1 MEGRVDESYCPDTK
15 KAEPLDKTQYREKG
29 ECICKISSVPIGTG
43 FFSKIDYEGKTI
55 PVLITNYHVI
65 GDDFINKNKKLTFYI
80 NGDSHTIDINKES
93 VIYSSTQKKYDIMI
107 IKLKECEGYS
117 FLEIDNNIFEDGS
130 LENYEN
136 QGIYILHYPGNE
148 EKAQISFG
156 EGIKKINEDNDDI
169 MHKCHTE
176 SGSSGSP
183 ILCAATNKV
192 IGIHIGSNR
201 KGGYKYGTFL
211 KFPLNELMGKNKNKN
226 MNKNENEIKVRNN
239 YVII

>member
-1 MEGRVDESYCPDTK
+1 MEGRVDESYFPPAK
-15 KAEPLDKTQYREKG
+15 KAEPLDETKYKEKG
-29 ECICKISSVPIGTG
+29 KCICKISRGLMGTG

-65 GDDFINKNKKLTFYI
+65 DDDFINKNKKLTFYI
-80 NGDSHTIDINKES
+80 NGNSHTIDINKDS
-93 VIYSSTQKKYDIMI
+93 VVYSSTNKKYDIMI

-117 FLEIDNNIFEDGS
+117 FLEIDKNIFKDGS

-136 QGIYILHYPGNE
+136 QGIYILHYPGYE

-156 EGIKKINEDNDDI
+156 EGIKKIREDNDDI
-169 MHKCHTE
+169 MHKCHTD

-192 IGIHIGSNR
+192 IAIHRGGNSH
-201 KGGYKYGTFL
+201 KGYNYATFL
-211 KFPLNELMGKNKNKN
+211 KFPLNELM
-226 MNKNENEIKVRNN
+226 NKNENEIKVRKN

>member
-29 ECICKISSVPIGTG
+29 ECICKISRGLMGTG
-43 FFSKIDYEGKTI
+43 FFSKIDLEGKTI

-65 GDDFINKNKKLTFYI
+65 NDDFINKNKKLTFYI
-80 NGDSHTIDINKES
+80 NGHSHTIDINKEN
-93 VIYSSTQKKYDIMI
+93 VVYSSPDKKYDIMI

-156 EGIKKINEDNDDI
+156 EGIKKIREDNDDI

-192 IGIHIGSNR
+192 IAIHRGGNLY
-201 KGGYKYGTFL
+201 KGYNYATFL
-211 KFPLNELMGKNKNKN
+211 KFPLNEL

>member
-1 MEGRVDESYCPDTK
+1 MGGRIDESYCPGTK

-29 ECICKISSVPIGTG
+29 KCICKISRGLMGTG
-43 FFSKIDYEGKTI
+43 FFSKIDYEGNTI

-65 GDDFINKNKKLTFYI
+65 GDDFINKNKTLTFYI

-107 IKLKECEGYS
+107 IKLKGYEGYN
-117 FLEIDNNIFEDGS
+117 FLEIDNNIFKDGS
-130 LENYEN
+130 LETYKN
-136 QGIYILHYPGNE
+136 QGIYILHYPAYE

-156 EGIKKINEDNDDI
+156 KGIEKIREDNDDI
-169 MHKCHTE
+169 KHLCHTDN
-176 SGSSGSP
+176 GSSGSP
-183 ILCAATNKV
+183 ILCMATNKV

-239 YVII
+239 YIII

>member
-1 MEGRVDESYCPDTK
+1 MEGRVDERYCPLDETK
-15 KAEPLDKTQYREKG
+15 FKEKG
-29 ECICKISSVPIGTG
+29 KCICKISRGLMGTG

-65 GDDFINKNKKLTFYI
+65 DDDFINKNKKLTFYI
-80 NGDSHTIDINKES
+80 NGNSHTIDINKES
-93 VIYSSTQKKYDIMI
+93 VVYSSTDKKYNIMI

-117 FLEIDNNIFEDGS
+117 FLEIDNNIFKDGS

-156 EGIKKINEDNDDI
+156 EGIKKIREDNDDI

-192 IGIHIGSNR
+192 IAIHRGGNSH
-201 KGGYKYGTFL
+201 KGYNYATFL
-211 KFPLNELMGKNKNKN
+211 KFPLNEL

>member
-1 MEGRVDESYCPDTK
+1 M
-15 KAEPLDKTQYREKG
+15 
-29 ECICKISSVPIGTG
+29 GTG
-43 FFSKIDYEGKTI
+43 FFSKIDYKGKTI

-65 GDDFINKNKKLTFYI
+65 DDDFINKNKKLTFYI
-80 NGDSHTIDINKES
+80 NGNSHTIDINKGS
-93 VIYSSTQKKYDIMI
+93 VVYSDKKYDIMI

-117 FLEIDNNIFEDGS
+117 FLEIDNNIFKDGS
-130 LENYEN
+130 LEKYEK

-156 EGIKKINEDNDDI
+156 EGIKKIREDNDDI

-176 SGSSGSP
+176 NGSSGSP

-201 KGGYKYGTFL
+201 RKGCNYLTFL

>member
-1 MEGRVDESYCPDTK
+1 MEGRVDEKYCPGTTE
-15 KAEPLDKTQYREKG
+15 KAKPLDKTQYREKG
-29 ECICKISSVPIGTG
+29 KCICKISRGRLMGTG

-65 GDDFINKNKKLTFYI
+65 DDDFINKNKKLTFYI
-80 NGDSHTIDINKES
+80 NGNSHTIDINKES
-93 VIYSSTQKKYDIMI
+93 VVYSSTDKKYDIMI

-117 FLEIDNNIFEDGS
+117 FLEIDNNIFKDGS

-156 EGIKKINEDNDDI
+156 EGIKKIGEYNDDI
-169 MHKCHTE
+169 MHKCHTD

-201 KGGYKYGTFL
+201 RGGYNYGTFL
-211 KFPLNELMGKNKNKN
+211 KFPLNEL

>member
-1 MEGRVDESYCPDTK
+1 MEGRVDERYFLGTERAK
-15 KAEPLDKTQYREKG
+15 PLDKTQYREKG
-29 ECICKISSVPIGTG
+29 KCICKISRGLMGTG

-65 GDDFINKNKKLTFYI
+65 DDDFINENEGLTFYI
-80 NGDSHTIDINKES
+80 NGNSHTIDINKES

-107 IKLKECEGYS
+107 IKLKGYEGYN
-117 FLEIDNNIFEDGS
+117 FLEIDNNIFKDGS
-130 LENYEN
+130 LETYKN

-156 EGIKKINEDNDDI
+156 EGIKKIREDNDDI
-169 MHKCHTE
+169 MHKCHTD

-192 IGIHIGSNR
+192 IAIHRGSNLR
-201 KGGYKYGTFL
+201 KEYNYGTFL
-211 KFPLNELMGKNKNKN
+211 KFPLNELMGKN

>member
-1 MEGRVDESYCPDTK
+1 M
-15 KAEPLDKTQYREKG
+15 
-29 ECICKISSVPIGTG
+29 GTG
-43 FFSKIDYEGKTI
+43 FFSKIDYKGKTI

-65 GDDFINKNKKLTFYI
+65 DDDFINKNKKLTFYI
-80 NGDSHTIDINKES
+80 NGNSHTIDINKGS
-93 VIYSSTQKKYDIMI
+93 VVYSDKKYDIMI

-156 EGIKKINEDNDDI
+156 EGIKKIREDNDDI

-201 KGGYKYGTFL
+201 RKGCNYLTFL
-211 KFPLNELMGKNKNKN
+211 KFTLNELMGKNKNKN

>member
-1 MEGRVDESYCPDTK
+1 MEDRVDEKYCPGTTE
-15 KAEPLDKTQYREKG
+15 KAKPLDDETKYKEKG
-29 ECICKISSVPIGTG
+29 KCICKISRGLMGTG

-65 GDDFINKNKKLTFYI
+65 DDDFINKNKKLTFYI
-80 NGDSHTIDINKES
+80 NGDLHEIDINKEN
-93 VIYSSTQKKYDIMI
+93 VIYSSTDKKYDIMI
-107 IKLKECEGYS
+107 IKLKGYEEYN
-117 FLEIDNNIFEDGS
+117 FLEIDNNIFKDGS
-130 LENYEN
+130 LEKYEK

-156 EGIKKINEDNDDI
+156 EGIKKIREDNDDI
-169 MHKCHTE
+169 MHKCYTD

-192 IGIHIGSNR
+192 IAIHRGGNSY
-201 KGGYKYGTFL
+201 KGYNYATFL
-211 KFPLNELMGKNKNKN
+211 KFPLNEL

>member
-1 MEGRVDESYCPDTK
+1 MEDRVDEKHCPNTDEAK
-15 KAEPLDKTQYREKG
+15 PLDETKYKEKG
-29 ECICKISSVPIGTG
+29 KCICKISISRCLMGTG
-43 FFSKIDYEGKTI
+43 FFSKIDYEGETI

-65 GDDFINKNKKLTFYI
+65 DDDFINKNKKLTFYI
-80 NGDSHTIDINKES
+80 NGNSHTIDINKDS
-93 VIYSSTQKKYDIMI
+93 VVYSSTNKKYDIMI

-117 FLEIDNNIFEDGS
+117 FLEIDNNIFKDGS

-156 EGIKKINEDNDDI
+156 DGIKKIKKDNDDNDDI

-183 ILCAATNKV
+183 ILCMATNKV
-192 IGIHIGSNR
+192 IGIHRGSDR
-201 KGGYKYGTFL
+201 KGYNYGTFL
-211 KFPLNELMGKNKNKN
+211 KFPLNEYKN

-239 YVII
+239 YIII

>member
-1 MEGRVDESYCPDTK
+1 MEGRVDESHCPGTE

-29 ECICKISSVPIGTG
+29 KCICKISRGLMGTG

-65 GDDFINKNKKLTFYI
+65 DDDFINKNKKLTFYI
-80 NGDSHTIDINKES
+80 NGNSHTIDINKES

-107 IKLKECEGYS
+107 IKLKGYEGYN
-117 FLEIDNNIFEDGS
+117 FLEIDNNIFKDGS
-130 LENYEN
+130 LETYKN
-136 QGIYILHYPGNE
+136 QGIYILHYPEIN

-156 EGIKKINEDNDDI
+156 EGIKKIKKDNDDI

-176 SGSSGSP
+176 DGSSGSP
-183 ILCAATNKV
+183 ILCMATNKV

-201 KGGYKYGTFL
+201 RNGY
-211 KFPLNELMGKNKNKN
+211 N
-226 MNKNENEIKVRNN
+226 
-239 YVII
+239 

>member
-1 MEGRVDESYCPDTK
+1 MEGRVDERYCPGTEEAK
-15 KAEPLDKTQYREKG
+15 PLDETKYKEKG
-29 ECICKISSVPIGTG
+29 KCICKISRGSLMGTG
-43 FFSKIDYEGKTI
+43 FFSKIDYEGETI

-65 GDDFINKNKKLTFYI
+65 DDDFINKNKKLTFYI
-80 NGDSHTIDINKES
+80 NGNSHTIDINKES
-93 VIYSSTQKKYDIMI
+93 VVYSSTDKKYDIMI

-117 FLEIDNNIFEDGS
+117 FLEIDNNIFKDGS
-130 LENYEN
+130 LEKYEN
-136 QGIYILHYPGNE
+136 QGIYILHYPGIN

-156 EGIKKINEDNDDI
+156 EGIKKIREDNDDI

-192 IGIHIGSNR
+192 IAIHR
-201 KGGYKYGTFL
+201 GGNLHEGHNYATFL
-211 KFPLNELMGKNKNKN
+211 KFPLNEL

>member
-1 MEGRVDESYCPDTK
+1 MEDRVDEKYCPNTE
-15 KAEPLDKTQYREKG
+15 KAKPLDETKYKEKG
-29 ECICKISSVPIGTG
+29 KCICKISRGLMGTG

-65 GDDFINKNKKLTFYI
+65 DDDFINKNKKLTFYI
-80 NGDSHTIDINKES
+80 NGNSHTIDINKES
-93 VIYSSTQKKYDIMI
+93 VVYSSTDKKYDIMI

-136 QGIYILHYPGNE
+136 QGIYILHYPGIN

-156 EGIKKINEDNDDI
+156 EGIKKIREDNDDI

-176 SGSSGSP
+176 NGSSGSP

-192 IGIHIGSNR
+192 IGIHRGSEYR
-201 KGGYKYGTFL
+201 KGYNYGTFL

-239 YVII
+239 YIII

>member
-1 MEGRVDESYCPDTK
+1 MEGRVDESHCPGTERAK
-15 KAEPLDKTQYREKG
+15 PLDEETQYREKG
-29 ECICKISSVPIGTG
+29 KCICKISRGLMGTG

-65 GDDFINKNKKLTFYI
+65 DDDFINKNKKLTFYI

-117 FLEIDNNIFEDGS
+117 FLEIDNNIFKDGS
-130 LENYEN
+130 LEKYEN

-156 EGIKKINEDNDDI
+156 EGIKKIREDNDDI

-192 IGIHIGSNR
+192 IGIHRGEFKTKDYN
-201 KGGYKYGTFL
+201 YGTFL
-211 KFPLNELMGKNKNKN
+211 KFPLNEYKN

>member
-1 MEGRVDESYCPDTK
+1 MEDRVDEKHCLNTEEAK
-15 KAEPLDKTQYREKG
+15 PLDETKYKEKG
-29 ECICKISSVPIGTG
+29 KCICKISRSRGLMGTG

-65 GDDFINKNKKLTFYI
+65 DDDFINKNKKLTFYI
-80 NGDSHTIDINKES
+80 NGNSHTIDINEES
-93 VIYSSTQKKYDIMI
+93 VVYSSTDKKYDIMI

-156 EGIKKINEDNDDI
+156 EGIKKIRGDNDDI

-192 IGIHIGSNR
+192 IAIHRAGNLYN
-201 KGGYKYGTFL
+201 GYNYATFL
-211 KFPLNELMGKNKNKN
+211 KFPLNELK
-226 MNKNENEIKVRNN
+226 NKNENEIKVRNN
-239 YVII
+239 YLII

>member
-1 MEGRVDESYCPDTK
+1 MEGRVDESYFPNTERAK
-15 KAEPLDKTQYREKG
+15 PLDETTYKEKG
-29 ECICKISSVPIGTG
+29 KCICKIVRGRLMGTG

-65 GDDFINKNKKLTFYI
+65 DDDFINKNKKLTFYI
-80 NGDSHTIDINKES
+80 NGDLHEIDINKDN
-93 VIYSSTQKKYDIMI
+93 VIYSSTDKIYDIMI

-117 FLEIDNNIFEDGS
+117 FLEIDKNIFKDGS
-130 LENYEN
+130 LEKYEN

-156 EGIKKINEDNDDI
+156 EGIKKIKEDNDDI
-169 MHKCHTE
+169 MHKCHTD

-192 IGIHIGSNR
+192 IAIHRGGNSY
-201 KGGYKYGTFL
+201 KGYNYATFL
-211 KFPLNELMGKNKNKN
+211 KFPLNEL

>member
-1 MEGRVDESYCPDTK
+1 MEDRVDEKHCPNTDEAK
-15 KAEPLDKTQYREKG
+15 PLDDETKYKEKG
-29 ECICKISSVPIGTG
+29 KCICKISRGLMGTG

-65 GDDFINKNKKLTFYI
+65 DDDFINKNKKLTFYI
-80 NGDSHTIDINKES
+80 NGNSHTIDINKDS
-93 VIYSSTQKKYDIMI
+93 VVYSSTNKKYDIMI

-156 EGIKKINEDNDDI
+156 EGIKKIREDNDDI

-201 KGGYKYGTFL
+201 KGYKYGTFL

>member
-1 MEGRVDESYCPDTK
+1 MEGRVDERYCPGTK
-15 KAEPLDKTQYREKG
+15 EAKPLDETKYKEKG
-29 ECICKISSVPIGTG
+29 KCICKISRGIMGTG
-43 FFSKIDYEGKTI
+43 FFSKIDYEGETI

-65 GDDFINKNKKLTFYI
+65 DDDFINKNKKLTFYI
-80 NGDSHTIDINKES
+80 NGDLHEIDINKDN
-93 VIYSSTQKKYDIMI
+93 VIYSSTNNKYDIMI

-156 EGIKKINEDNDDI
+156 EGIKKIREDNDDI
-169 MHKCHTE
+169 MHKCHTD

-192 IGIHIGSNR
+192 IGIHR
-201 KGGYKYGTFL
+201 GGFKRQDDNYGTFL

-239 YVII
+239 YIII

>member
-1 MEGRVDESYCPDTK
+1 MEDRVDEKYCPNTE
-15 KAEPLDKTQYREKG
+15 KAKPLDETKYKEKG
-29 ECICKISSVPIGTG
+29 KCICKISRGLMGTG
-43 FFSKIDYEGKTI
+43 FFSKIDYKGKTI

-65 GDDFINKNKKLTFYI
+65 NDDFINKNKKLTFYI
-80 NGDSHTIDINKES
+80 NGNSHTIDINKES
-93 VIYSSTQKKYDIMI
+93 VVYSSTDKKYDIMI

-136 QGIYILHYPGNE
+136 QGIYILHYPGYE

-156 EGIKKINEDNDDI
+156 EGIKKIKEDNDDI
-169 MHKCHTE
+169 MHKCHTD

-183 ILCAATNKV
+183 ILCMATNKV
-192 IGIHIGSNR
+192 IAIHRGGNSY
-201 KGGYKYGTFL
+201 KGYNYATFL
-211 KFPLNELMGKNKNKN
+211 KFPLNEL